1 MLNKKTTKLLEFL
14 GKKKKKGSFHNNNN
28 KINAEIP
35 KNRYVEFKIGP
46 SLLNY
51 YMCFFYSYY
60 YLFIVET
67 ARLKLVCVK

>member
-35 KNRYVEFKIGP
+35 KNITW
-46 SLLNY
+46 S
-51 YMCFFYSYY
+51 
-60 YLFIVET
+60 
-67 ARLKLVCVK
+67 LKLVQRY